1 MQLVSTLV
9 LAAEEANSFFLPHD
23 LAEAAWSGLASLII
37 FGLLWWK
44 AGPALTAMARGRT
57 QKIETE
63 ITDAERVRTDA
74 EGRLGDV
81 NHRIAN
87 AGDERQRILVEARQT
102 AEALKQQIQARAEA
116 EAEALKVRAA
126 ADIESSK
133 TQAISDLQAEVATL
147 ALRAAE
153 AVVVRNLDASTQSE
167 LIDGYIEQVGAGPG
181 GTERGY

>member
-9 LAAEEANSFFLPHD
+9 LAAEENSFFLPAD
-23 LAEAAWSGLASLII
+23 LAEAAWSGAASLII

-44 AGPALTAMARGRT
+44 AVPPLKAMAQGRT

-63 ITDAERVRTDA
+63 ITDAERVRSDA

-87 AGDERQRILVEARQT
+87 AADERQRILVEARQT
-102 AEALKQQIQARAEA
+102 AEALKQQIQARAAA
-116 EAEALKVRAA
+116 EAEALKARAA
-126 ADIESSK
+126 ADIESAK
-133 TQAISDLQAEVATL
+133 TQAIADLQAEVATL

-167 LIDGYIEQVGAGPG
+167 LIDGYIEQVGATPG
-181 GTERGY
+181 GTERGF